1 MRAQRGHKPP
11 PRLTP
16 RLNFP
21 STAAPAA
28 PKAAGVHA
36 PPAPSSRQPSLGEIL
51 LLGSLT
57 AFGAVTIDLYLPT
70 LPAIAR
76 DYGTSAAAV
85 QLTLSTFFVG
95 MALGQLFFGPLSDR
109 IGRRPTILIGC
120 AVYIVASLA
129 CALAPNIEALVIGRF
144 FQALGC
150 CAAMVVCRAIVRDRY
165 DHRDSARIFS
175 LLMLVLAIAPLLA
188 PTIGGWIALAAGW
201 HAVFYVFVGIGIAVA
216 AVVSWRLDESR
227 SEATA
232 ATARGQDVLSAY
244 GRLLQNRRLIGYLL
258 VGAANGATLFSY
270 IAASPDLVVNVWG
283 FTESQFGLVFAAI
296 AVGIVGS
303 SQINRALLKR
313 RSPDTILA
321 FATIGAAAAGVA
333 LWVAAHAD
341 APLAVFL
348 PILFVALSSNGLI
361 AANASAG
368 ALNVDPLRAGTISGL
383 MGGVNF
389 GVGALASALGAALHD
404 GTSRPLTANVAV
416 ALLVA
421 AAAYHALAKPRRILG

>member
-1 MRAQRGHKPP
+1 M
-11 PRLTP
+11 
-16 RLNFP
+16 
-21 STAAPAA
+21 
-28 PKAAGVHA
+28 
-36 PPAPSSRQPSLGEIL
+36 PAPTASIRQPSLGEIL

-120 AVYIVASLA
+120 AVYVAASLF
-129 CALAPNIEALVIGRF
+129 CALAPTIEALVAGRF

-150 CAAMVVCRAIVRDRY
+150 CAAMVTCRAIVRDRY

-188 PTIGGWIALAAGW
+188 PTVGGWIAAAAGW
-201 HAVFYVFVGIGIAVA
+201 HAVFYAFVAVGVAISA
-216 AVVSWRLDESR
+216 AVGLRLDESR
-227 SEATA
+227 SAATA
-232 ATARGQDVLSAY
+232 QAARGQDVLSAY
-244 GRLLQNRRLIGYLL
+244 ARLLGHKRLIGYLL

-270 IAASPDLVVNVWG
+270 IAASPDLVVNSWG
-283 FTESQFGLVFAAI
+283 FSESQFGLVFAAI
-296 AVGIVGS
+296 AVGVVGS
-303 SQINRALLKR
+303 SQVNRLLLKH
-313 RSPDTILA
+313 RSPDAILA
-321 FATIGAAAAGVA
+321 WATLGAAAAGVA
-333 LWVAAHAD
+333 LWLVALFD
-341 APLAVFL
+341 APVPGVLAAV
-348 PILFVALSSNGLI
+348 FVALSSNGLI

-368 ALNVDPLRAGTISGL
+368 ALNVDPLRAGAISGL
-383 MGGVNF
+383 MGGINF
-389 GVGALASALGAALHD
+389 GMGAAASALAAAMYD
-404 GTSRPLTANVAV
+404 GTARPLAANVAV

-421 AAAYHALAKPRRILG
+421 AAAYHLLAKPR

>member
-1 MRAQRGHKPP
+1 M
-11 PRLTP
+11 
-16 RLNFP
+16 
-21 STAAPAA
+21 
-28 PKAAGVHA
+28 
-36 PPAPSSRQPSLGEIL
+36 PAPTASIRRPSLGEIL

-120 AVYIVASLA
+120 AVYVAASLF
-129 CALAPNIEALVIGRF
+129 CALAPTIEALVAGRF

-150 CAAMVVCRAIVRDRY
+150 CAAMVTCRAIVRDRY

-188 PTIGGWIALAAGW
+188 PTVGGWIAAAAGW
-201 HAVFYVFVGIGIAVA
+201 HAVFYAFVAVGVAISA
-216 AVVSWRLDESR
+216 AVGLRLDESR
-227 SEATA
+227 SAATA
-232 ATARGQDVLSAY
+232 QAARGQDVLSAY
-244 GRLLQNRRLIGYLL
+244 ARLLGHKRLIGYLL

-270 IAASPDLVVNVWG
+270 IAASPDLVVNSWG
-283 FTESQFGLVFAAI
+283 FSESQFGLVFAAI
-296 AVGIVGS
+296 AVGVVGS
-303 SQINRALLKR
+303 SQVNRQLLKH
-313 RSPDTILA
+313 RSPDAILA
-321 FATIGAAAAGVA
+321 WATLGAAAAGVA
-333 LWVAAHAD
+333 LWLVALFD
-341 APLAVFL
+341 APVPVVLAAV
-348 PILFVALSSNGLI
+348 FVALSSNGLI

-368 ALNVDPLRAGTISGL
+368 ALNVDPLRAGAISGL
-383 MGGVNF
+383 MGGINF
-389 GVGALASALGAALHD
+389 GMGAAASALAAAMYD
-404 GTSRPLTANVAV
+404 GTARPLAANVAV

-421 AAAYHALAKPRRILG
+421 AAAYHLLAKPR

>member
-1 MRAQRGHKPP
+1 VSR
-11 PRLTP
+11 
-16 RLNFP
+16 
-21 STAAPAA
+21 APASLA
-28 PKAAGVHA
+28 RSPT
-36 PPAPSSRQPSLGEIL
+36 LGEIL
-51 LLGSLT
+51 LLGALT

-76 DYGTSAAAV
+76 DYGVSAAAV

-95 MALGQLFFGPLSDR
+95 MAIGQLFFGPLSDR

-120 AVYIVASLA
+120 AVYVAASLA
-129 CALAPNIEALVIGRF
+129 CALAPSIEALVAGRF

-150 CAAMVVCRAIVRDRY
+150 CAAMVTCRAIVRDRY
-165 DHRDSARIFS
+165 DHGDSARIFS

-201 HAVFYVFVGIGIAVA
+201 HAVFYAFVAVGFAVA
-216 AVVSWRLDESR
+216 LAVGLRLEESR
-227 SEATA
+227 SA
-232 ATARGQDVLSAY
+232 ATAEKARSASPLAGY
-244 GRLLQNRRLIGYLL
+244 VALLGSRRLIGYLL

-270 IAASPDLVVNVWG
+270 IAASPDLVVGTWG
-283 FTESQFGLVFAAI
+283 FSEGQFGLVFAVI

-303 SQINRALLKR
+303 SQINRWLLRRHSPDAILAVATPAAALAGTALL
-313 RSPDTILA
+313 
-321 FATIGAAAAGVA
+321 FAAIG
-333 LWVAAHAD
+333 D
-341 APLAVFL
+341 APLMLLF
-348 PILFVALSSNGLI
+348 PILFITLSSNGLI

-368 ALNVDPLRAGTISGL
+368 ALNVDPLRAGAISGL

-404 GTSRPLTANVAV
+404 GTARPLAANIAV

-421 AAAYHALAKPRRILG
+421 AAAYHGLAKPSAKAALP

>member
-1 MRAQRGHKPP
+1 M
-11 PRLTP
+11 
-16 RLNFP
+16 
-21 STAAPAA
+21 
-28 PKAAGVHA
+28 
-36 PPAPSSRQPSLGEIL
+36 PAPTASIRRPSLGEIL

-120 AVYIVASLA
+120 AVYVAASLF
-129 CALAPNIEALVIGRF
+129 CALAPTIEALVAGRF

-150 CAAMVVCRAIVRDRY
+150 CAAMVTCRAIVRDRY

-188 PTIGGWIALAAGW
+188 PTVGGWIAAAAGW
-201 HAVFYVFVGIGIAVA
+201 HAVFYAFVAVGVAISA
-216 AVVSWRLDESR
+216 AVGLRLDESR
-227 SEATA
+227 SAATA
-232 ATARGQDVLSAY
+232 QAARGQDVLSAY
-244 GRLLQNRRLIGYLL
+244 ARLLGHKRLIGYLL

-270 IAASPDLVVNVWG
+270 IAASPDLVVNSWG
-283 FTESQFGLVFAAI
+283 FSESQFGLVFAAI
-296 AVGIVGS
+296 AVGVVGS
-303 SQINRALLKR
+303 SQVNRLLLKH
-313 RSPDTILA
+313 RSPDAILA
-321 FATIGAAAAGVA
+321 LATLGAAAAGVA
-333 LWVAAHAD
+333 LWLVALFD
-341 APLAVFL
+341 APVPVVLAAV
-348 PILFVALSSNGLI
+348 FVALSSNGLI

-368 ALNVDPLRAGTISGL
+368 ALNVDPLRAGAISGL
-383 MGGVNF
+383 MGGINF
-389 GVGALASALGAALHD
+389 GMGAAASALAAAMYD
-404 GTSRPLTANVAV
+404 GTARPLAANVAV

-421 AAAYHALAKPRRILG
+421 AAAYHLLAKPR

>member
-1 MRAQRGHKPP
+1 M
-11 PRLTP
+11 
-16 RLNFP
+16 
-21 STAAPAA
+21 
-28 PKAAGVHA
+28 
-36 PPAPSSRQPSLGEIL
+36 PAPTASIRRPSLGEIL

-120 AVYIVASLA
+120 AVYVAASLF
-129 CALAPNIEALVIGRF
+129 CALAPTIEALVAGRF

-150 CAAMVVCRAIVRDRY
+150 CAAMVTCRAIVRDRY

-188 PTIGGWIALAAGW
+188 PTVGGWIAAAAGW
-201 HAVFYVFVGIGIAVA
+201 HAVFYAFVAVGVAISA
-216 AVVSWRLDESR
+216 AVGLRLDESR
-227 SEATA
+227 SAATA
-232 ATARGQDVLSAY
+232 QAARGQDVLSAY
-244 GRLLQNRRLIGYLL
+244 ARLLGHKRLIGYLL

-270 IAASPDLVVNVWG
+270 IAASPDLVVNSWG
-283 FTESQFGLVFAAI
+283 FSESQFGLVFAAI
-296 AVGIVGS
+296 AVGVVGS
-303 SQINRALLKR
+303 SQVNRLLLKH
-313 RSPDTILA
+313 RSPDAILA
-321 FATIGAAAAGVA
+321 LATLGAAAAGVA
-333 LWVAAHAD
+333 LWLVALFD
-341 APLAVFL
+341 APVPVVLAAV
-348 PILFVALSSNGLI
+348 FVALSSNGLI

-368 ALNVDPLRAGTISGL
+368 ALNVDPLRAGAISGL
-383 MGGVNF
+383 MGGINF
-389 GVGALASALGAALHD
+389 GMGAAASALAAAMYD
-404 GTSRPLTANVAV
+404 GTARPLAANVAV

-421 AAAYHALAKPRRILG
+421 AAAYHMLAKPR

>member
-1 MRAQRGHKPP
+1 M
-11 PRLTP
+11 
-16 RLNFP
+16 
-21 STAAPAA
+21 
-28 PKAAGVHA
+28 
-36 PPAPSSRQPSLGEIL
+36 PAPTASIRRPSLGEIL

-120 AVYIVASLA
+120 AVYVAASLF
-129 CALAPNIEALVIGRF
+129 CALAPTIEALVAGRF

-150 CAAMVVCRAIVRDRY
+150 CAAMVTCRAIVRDRY

-188 PTIGGWIALAAGW
+188 PTVGGWIAAAAGW
-201 HAVFYVFVGIGIAVA
+201 HAVFYAFVAVGVAISA
-216 AVVSWRLDESR
+216 AVGLRLDESR
-227 SEATA
+227 SAATA
-232 ATARGQDVLSAY
+232 QAARGQDVLSAY
-244 GRLLQNRRLIGYLL
+244 ARLLGHKRLIGYLL

-270 IAASPDLVVNVWG
+270 IAASPDLVVNSWG
-283 FTESQFGLVFAAI
+283 FSESQFGLVFAAI
-296 AVGIVGS
+296 AVGVVGS
-303 SQINRALLKR
+303 SQVNRLLLKH
-313 RSPDTILA
+313 RSPDAILA
-321 FATIGAAAAGVA
+321 WATLGAAAAGVA
-333 LWVAAHAD
+333 LWLVALLD
-341 APLAVFL
+341 APVLVVLAAV
-348 PILFVALSSNGLI
+348 FVALSSNGLI

-368 ALNVDPLRAGTISGL
+368 ALNVDPLWAGAISGL
-383 MGGVNF
+383 MGGINF
-389 GVGALASALGAALHD
+389 GMGAAASALAAAMYD
-404 GTSRPLTANVAV
+404 GTARPLAANVAV

-421 AAAYHALAKPRRILG
+421 AAAYHLLAKPR

>member
-1 MRAQRGHKPP
+1 M
-11 PRLTP
+11 
-16 RLNFP
+16 
-21 STAAPAA
+21 
-28 PKAAGVHA
+28 
-36 PPAPSSRQPSLGEIL
+36 PAPTASIRQPHLGEIL

-120 AVYIVASLA
+120 AVYVAASLF
-129 CALAPNIEALVIGRF
+129 CALAPSIEALVAGRF

-150 CAAMVVCRAIVRDRY
+150 CAAMVTCRAIVRDRY

-188 PTIGGWIALAAGW
+188 PTVGGWIAAAAGW
-201 HAVFYVFVGIGIAVA
+201 HAVFYAFVAVGVAISA
-216 AVVSWRLDESR
+216 AVGLRLDESR
-227 SEATA
+227 SAATA
-232 ATARGQDVLSAY
+232 QAARGQDVLSAY
-244 GRLLQNRRLIGYLL
+244 ARLLGHKRLIGYLL

-270 IAASPDLVVNVWG
+270 IAASPDLVVNSWG
-283 FTESQFGLVFAAI
+283 FSESQFGLVFAAI
-296 AVGIVGS
+296 AVGVVGS
-303 SQINRALLKR
+303 SQVNRLLLKH
-313 RSPDTILA
+313 RSPDAILA
-321 FATIGAAAAGVA
+321 WATLGAAAAGVA
-333 LWVAAHAD
+333 LWLVALLD
-341 APLAVFL
+341 APVLVVLAAV
-348 PILFVALSSNGLI
+348 FVALSSNGLI

-368 ALNVDPLRAGTISGL
+368 ALNVDPLRAGAISGL
-383 MGGVNF
+383 MGGINF
-389 GVGALASALGAALHD
+389 GMGAAASALAAAMYD
-404 GTSRPLTANVAV
+404 GTARPLAANVAV

-421 AAAYHALAKPRRILG
+421 AAAYHLLAKPR

>member
-1 MRAQRGHKPP
+1 M
-11 PRLTP
+11 
-16 RLNFP
+16 
-21 STAAPAA
+21 
-28 PKAAGVHA
+28 
-36 PPAPSSRQPSLGEIL
+36 PAPTASIRQPHLGEIL

-120 AVYIVASLA
+120 AVYVAASLF
-129 CALAPNIEALVIGRF
+129 CALAPTIEALVVGRF

-150 CAAMVVCRAIVRDRY
+150 CAAMVTCRAIVRDRY

-188 PTIGGWIALAAGW
+188 PTVGGWIAAAAGW
-201 HAVFYVFVGIGIAVA
+201 HAVFYAFVAVGVAISA
-216 AVVSWRLDESR
+216 AVGLRLDESR
-227 SEATA
+227 SAATA
-232 ATARGQDVLSAY
+232 QAARGQDVLSAY
-244 GRLLQNRRLIGYLL
+244 ARLLGHKRLIGYLL

-270 IAASPDLVVNVWG
+270 IAASPDLVVNSWG
-283 FTESQFGLVFAAI
+283 FSESQFGLVFAAI
-296 AVGIVGS
+296 AVGVVGS
-303 SQINRALLKR
+303 SQVNRLLLKH
-313 RSPDTILA
+313 RSPDAILA
-321 FATIGAAAAGVA
+321 WATLGAAAAGVA
-333 LWVAAHAD
+333 LWLVALLD
-341 APLAVFL
+341 APVLVVLAAV
-348 PILFVALSSNGLI
+348 FVALSSNGLI

-368 ALNVDPLRAGTISGL
+368 ALNVDPLRAGAISGL
-383 MGGVNF
+383 MGGINF
-389 GVGALASALGAALHD
+389 GMGAAASALAAAMYD
-404 GTSRPLTANVAV
+404 GTARPLAANVAV

-421 AAAYHALAKPRRILG
+421 AAAYHLLAKPR

>member
-1 MRAQRGHKPP
+1 VR
-11 PRLTP
+11 
-16 RLNFP
+16 FP
-21 STAAPAA
+21 LRPVAPTAIA
-28 PKAAGVHA
+28 VHA
-36 PPAPSSRQPSLGEIL
+36 PTASPSRQPSLGEIL

-120 AVYIVASLA
+120 AVYVAASLF
-129 CALAPNIEALVIGRF
+129 CALAPNIEALVAGRF

-150 CAAMVVCRAIVRDRY
+150 CAAMVTCRAIVRDRY

-188 PTIGGWIALAAGW
+188 PTVGGWIALAAGW
-201 HAVFYVFVGIGIAVA
+201 HAVFYAFVAVGIAIAF
-216 AVVSWRLDESR
+216 AVGFRLDESR
-227 SEATA
+227 SVATA
-232 ATARGQDVLSAY
+232 QAARGQDLLSAY
-244 GRLLQNRRLIGYLL
+244 GRLLRHKRLIGYLL

-283 FTESQFGLVFAAI
+283 FTEGQFGLVFAAI

-303 SQINRALLKR
+303 SQINRALLR
-313 RSPDTILA
+313 YRSPDAILA
-321 FATIGAAAAGVA
+321 WATLGAAVAGVV
-333 LWVAAHAD
+333 LWLVAD
-341 APLAVFL
+341 APLMVFL
-348 PILFVALSSNGLI
+348 PVLFVALSSNGLI

-368 ALNVDPLRAGTISGL
+368 ALNVDPLRAGMISGL
-383 MGGVNF
+383 MGGINF
-389 GVGALASALGAALHD
+389 GMGAAASALAAALHD
-404 GTSRPLTANVAV
+404 GTARPLALNIAV

-421 AAAYHALAKPRRILG
+421 ASAYHLLAKPR

>member
-1 MRAQRGHKPP
+1 
-11 PRLTP
+11 
-16 RLNFP
+16 
-21 STAAPAA
+21 
-28 PKAAGVHA
+28 VHA
-36 PPAPSSRQPSLGEIL
+36 PPASRQPSLGEIL

-120 AVYIVASLA
+120 AVYVAASLF
-129 CALAPNIEALVIGRF
+129 CALAPSIEALVAGRF

-150 CAAMVVCRAIVRDRY
+150 CAAMVTCRAIVRDRY

-188 PTIGGWIALAAGW
+188 PTVGGWIALAAGW
-201 HAVFYVFVGIGIAVA
+201 HAVFYAFVAVGIAIAF
-216 AVVSWRLDESR
+216 AVGFRLDESR
-227 SEATA
+227 SAATA
-232 ATARGQDVLSAY
+232 QAARGQDMLSAY
-244 GRLLQNRRLIGYLL
+244 ARLLRERRLIGYLL

-283 FTESQFGLVFAAI
+283 FSEGQFGLVFAAI

-303 SQINRALLKR
+303 SQINRALLKH
-313 RSPDTILA
+313 RSPDAILA
-321 FATIGAAAAGVA
+321 WATLGAALAGAA
-333 LWVAAHAD
+333 LWLVAD
-341 APLAVFL
+341 APLIIFL
-348 PILFVALSSNGLI
+348 PVLFVALSSNGLI

-368 ALNVDPLRAGTISGL
+368 ALNVDPLRAGAISGL
-383 MGGVNF
+383 MGGINF
-389 GVGALASALGAALHD
+389 GMGAIASALAAAMHD
-404 GTSRPLTANVAV
+404 GTARPLALNIAV
-416 ALLVA
+416 AMLVA
-421 AAAYHALAKPRRILG
+421 ATAYHLLAKPR

>member
-1 MRAQRGHKPP
+1 M
-11 PRLTP
+11 
-16 RLNFP
+16 
-21 STAAPAA
+21 
-28 PKAAGVHA
+28 
-36 PPAPSSRQPSLGEIL
+36 PAPTASIRRPSLGEIL

-120 AVYIVASLA
+120 AVYVAASLF
-129 CALAPNIEALVIGRF
+129 CALAPTIEALVAGRF

-150 CAAMVVCRAIVRDRY
+150 CAAMVTCRAIVRDRY

-188 PTIGGWIALAAGW
+188 PTVGGWIAAAAGW
-201 HAVFYVFVGIGIAVA
+201 HAVFYAFVAVGVAISA
-216 AVVSWRLDESR
+216 AVGLRLDESR
-227 SEATA
+227 SAATA
-232 ATARGQDVLSAY
+232 QAARGQDVLSAY
-244 GRLLQNRRLIGYLL
+244 ARLLGHKRLIGYLL

-270 IAASPDLVVNVWG
+270 IAASPDLVVNSWG
-283 FTESQFGLVFAAI
+283 FSESQFGLVFAAI
-296 AVGIVGS
+296 AVGVVGS
-303 SQINRALLKR
+303 SQVNRQLLKH
-313 RSPDTILA
+313 RSPDAILA
-321 FATIGAAAAGVA
+321 LATLGAAAAGVA
-333 LWVAAHAD
+333 LWLVALFD
-341 APLAVFL
+341 APVPVVLAAV
-348 PILFVALSSNGLI
+348 FVALSSNGLI

-368 ALNVDPLRAGTISGL
+368 ALNVDPLRAGAISGL
-383 MGGVNF
+383 MGGINF
-389 GVGALASALGAALHD
+389 GMGAAASALAAAMYD
-404 GTSRPLTANVAV
+404 GTARPLAANVAV

-421 AAAYHALAKPRRILG
+421 AAAYHMLAKPR

>member
-1 MRAQRGHKPP
+1 M
-11 PRLTP
+11 
-16 RLNFP
+16 
-21 STAAPAA
+21 
-28 PKAAGVHA
+28 
-36 PPAPSSRQPSLGEIL
+36 PAPTASIRQPSLGEIL

-120 AVYIVASLA
+120 AVYVAASLF
-129 CALAPNIEALVIGRF
+129 CALAPTIEALVVGRF

-150 CAAMVVCRAIVRDRY
+150 CAAMVTCRAIVRDRY

-188 PTIGGWIALAAGW
+188 PTVGGWIAAAAGW
-201 HAVFYVFVGIGIAVA
+201 HAVFYAFVAVGVAISA
-216 AVVSWRLDESR
+216 AVGLRLDESR
-227 SEATA
+227 SAATA
-232 ATARGQDVLSAY
+232 QAARGQDVLSAY
-244 GRLLQNRRLIGYLL
+244 ARLLAHKRLIGYLL

-270 IAASPDLVVNVWG
+270 IAASPDLVVNSWG
-283 FTESQFGLVFAAI
+283 FSESQFGLVFAAI
-296 AVGIVGS
+296 AVGVVGS
-303 SQINRALLKR
+303 SQVNRLLLKH
-313 RSPDTILA
+313 RSPDAILA
-321 FATIGAAAAGVA
+321 WATLGAAAAGVA
-333 LWVAAHAD
+333 LWLVALFD
-341 APLAVFL
+341 APVPVVLAAV
-348 PILFVALSSNGLI
+348 FVALSSNGLI

-368 ALNVDPLRAGTISGL
+368 ALNVDPLRAGAISGL
-383 MGGVNF
+383 MGGINF
-389 GVGALASALGAALHD
+389 GMGAAASALAAAMYD
-404 GTSRPLTANVAV
+404 GTARPLAANVAV

-421 AAAYHALAKPRRILG
+421 AAAYHLLAKPR

>member
-1 MRAQRGHKPP
+1 M
-11 PRLTP
+11 
-16 RLNFP
+16 
-21 STAAPAA
+21 
-28 PKAAGVHA
+28 
-36 PPAPSSRQPSLGEIL
+36 PAPTASIRQPSLGEIL

-120 AVYIVASLA
+120 AVYVAASLF
-129 CALAPNIEALVIGRF
+129 CALAPTIEALVAGRF

-150 CAAMVVCRAIVRDRY
+150 CAAMVTCRAIVRDRY

-188 PTIGGWIALAAGW
+188 PTVGGWIAAAAGW
-201 HAVFYVFVGIGIAVA
+201 HAVFYAFVAVGVAISA
-216 AVVSWRLDESR
+216 AVGLRLDESR
-227 SEATA
+227 SAATA
-232 ATARGQDVLSAY
+232 QAARGQDVLSAY
-244 GRLLQNRRLIGYLL
+244 ARLLGHKRLIGYLL

-270 IAASPDLVVNVWG
+270 IAASPDLVVNSWG
-283 FTESQFGLVFAAI
+283 FSESQFGLVFAAI
-296 AVGIVGS
+296 AVGVVGS
-303 SQINRALLKR
+303 SQVNRLLLKH
-313 RSPDTILA
+313 RSPDAILA
-321 FATIGAAAAGVA
+321 WATLGAAAAGVA
-333 LWVAAHAD
+333 LWLVALFD
-341 APLAVFL
+341 APVPVVLAAV
-348 PILFVALSSNGLI
+348 FVALSSNGLI

-368 ALNVDPLRAGTISGL
+368 ALNVDPLRAGAISGL
-383 MGGVNF
+383 MGGINF
-389 GVGALASALGAALHD
+389 GMGAAASALAAAMYD
-404 GTSRPLTANVAV
+404 GTARPLAANVAV

-421 AAAYHALAKPRRILG
+421 AAAYHLLAKPR

>member
-1 MRAQRGHKPP
+1 M
-11 PRLTP
+11 
-16 RLNFP
+16 
-21 STAAPAA
+21 
-28 PKAAGVHA
+28 
-36 PPAPSSRQPSLGEIL
+36 PAPTASIRQPHLGEIL

-120 AVYIVASLA
+120 AVYVAASLF
-129 CALAPNIEALVIGRF
+129 CALAPTIEALVVGRF

-150 CAAMVVCRAIVRDRY
+150 CAAMVTCRAIVRDRY

-188 PTIGGWIALAAGW
+188 PTVGGWIAAAAGW
-201 HAVFYVFVGIGIAVA
+201 HAVFYAFVAVGVAISA
-216 AVVSWRLDESR
+216 AVGLRLDESR
-227 SEATA
+227 SAATA
-232 ATARGQDVLSAY
+232 QAARGQDVLSAY
-244 GRLLQNRRLIGYLL
+244 ARLLGHKRLIGYLL

-270 IAASPDLVVNVWG
+270 IAASPDLVVNSWG
-283 FTESQFGLVFAAI
+283 FSESQFGLVFAAI
-296 AVGIVGS
+296 AVGVVGS
-303 SQINRALLKR
+303 SQVNRLLLKH
-313 RSPDTILA
+313 RSPDAILA
-321 FATIGAAAAGVA
+321 WATLGAAAAGVA
-333 LWVAAHAD
+333 LWLVALFD
-341 APLAVFL
+341 APVLVVLAAV
-348 PILFVALSSNGLI
+348 FVALSSNGLI

-368 ALNVDPLRAGTISGL
+368 ALNVDPLRAGAISGL
-383 MGGVNF
+383 MGGINF
-389 GVGALASALGAALHD
+389 GMGAAASALAAAMYD
-404 GTSRPLTANVAV
+404 GTARPLAANVAV

-421 AAAYHALAKPRRILG
+421 AAAYHLLAKPR

>member
-1 MRAQRGHKPP
+1 MH
-11 PRLTP
+11 
-16 RLNFP
+16 
-21 STAAPAA
+21 APA
-28 PKAAGVHA
+28 
-36 PPAPSSRQPSLGEIL
+36 APSSRQPSLGEIL

-76 DYGTSAAAV
+76 DYSTSAAAV

-120 AVYIVASLA
+120 GVYVAASLF
-129 CALAPNIEALVIGRF
+129 CALAPNIEALVAGRF

-150 CAAMVVCRAIVRDRY
+150 CAAMVTCRAIVRDRY

-201 HAVFYVFVGIGIAVA
+201 HAVFYVFVGVGIAIAA
-216 AVVSWRLDESR
+216 AVALRLEESR
-227 SEATA
+227 SA
-232 ATARGQDVLSAY
+232 ATAQVARGSDVLSGYAT
-244 GRLLQNRRLIGYLL
+244 LLRHKRLIGYLL

-270 IAASPDLVVNVWG
+270 IAASPDLVINVWG
-283 FTESQFGLVFAAI
+283 FTEGQFGLVFAAI

-303 SQINRALLKR
+303 SQVNRALLR
-313 RSPDTILA
+313 HRSPDAILA
-321 FATIGAAAAGVA
+321 WATLGAALAGAA
-333 LWVAAHAD
+333 LWLVAD
-341 APLAVFL
+341 APLMIFL
-348 PILFVALSSNGLI
+348 PVLFVALSSNGLI

-368 ALNVDPLRAGTISGL
+368 ALNVDPLRAGAISGL
-383 MGGVNF
+383 MGGINF
-389 GVGALASALGAALHD
+389 GMGAIASALAAALHD
-404 GTSRPLTANVAV
+404 GTARPLALNIAV

-421 AAAYHALAKPRRILG
+421 AAAYHLLAKPR

>member
-1 MRAQRGHKPP
+1 M
-11 PRLTP
+11 
-16 RLNFP
+16 
-21 STAAPAA
+21 
-28 PKAAGVHA
+28 
-36 PPAPSSRQPSLGEIL
+36 PAPTASIRQPSLGEIL

-120 AVYIVASLA
+120 AVYVAASLF
-129 CALAPNIEALVIGRF
+129 CALAPTIEALVAGRF

-150 CAAMVVCRAIVRDRY
+150 CAAMVTCRAIVRDRY

-188 PTIGGWIALAAGW
+188 PAVGGWIAAAAGW
-201 HAVFYVFVGIGIAVA
+201 HAVFYAFVAVGVAISA
-216 AVVSWRLDESR
+216 AVGLRLDESR
-227 SEATA
+227 SAATA
-232 ATARGQDVLSAY
+232 QAARGQDVLSAY
-244 GRLLQNRRLIGYLL
+244 ARLLGHKRLIGYLL

-270 IAASPDLVVNVWG
+270 IAASPDLVVNSWS
-283 FTESQFGLVFAAI
+283 FSESQFGLVFAAI
-296 AVGIVGS
+296 AVGVVGS
-303 SQINRALLKR
+303 SQVNRQLLKH
-313 RSPDTILA
+313 RSPDAILA
-321 FATIGAAAAGVA
+321 WATLGAAAAGVA
-333 LWVAAHAD
+333 LWLVALFD
-341 APLAVFL
+341 APVPVVLAAV
-348 PILFVALSSNGLI
+348 FVALSSNGLI

-368 ALNVDPLRAGTISGL
+368 ALNVDPLRAGAISGL
-383 MGGVNF
+383 MGGINF
-389 GVGALASALGAALHD
+389 GMGAAASALAAAMYD
-404 GTSRPLTANVAV
+404 GTARPLAANVAV

-421 AAAYHALAKPRRILG
+421 AAAYHLLAKPR

>member
-1 MRAQRGHKPP
+1 MSVSP
-11 PRLTP
+11 
-16 RLNFP
+16 
-21 STAAPAA
+21 
-28 PKAAGVHA
+28 VI
-36 PPAPSSRQPSLGEIL
+36 APSASVRSPRLGEIL

-120 AVYIVASLA
+120 AVYVLASLA
-129 CALAPNIEALVIGRF
+129 CALAPNIEALVAGRF

-150 CAAMVVCRAIVRDRY
+150 CAGMVTCRAIVRDRY

-188 PTIGGWIALAAGW
+188 PTIGGWIAQVAGW
-201 HAVFYVFVGIGIAVA
+201 HTVFYVFVGVGLAIAG
-216 AVVSWRLDESR
+216 AVGWRLEESR
-227 SEATA
+227 SDATA
-232 ATARGQDVLSAY
+232 SAARGQDILLAY
-244 GRLLQNRRLIGYLL
+244 ARLLQNRRLIGYLL

-283 FTESQFGLVFAAI
+283 FSEQQFGLVFAAI

-303 SQINRALLKR
+303 SQINRALLR
-313 RSPDTILA
+313 HRSPDMILGG
-321 FATIGAAAAGVA
+321 ATIGAAVAGVA
-333 LWVAAHAD
+333 LWLAGHAG
-341 APLAVFL
+341 APLVVFL
-348 PILFVALSSNGLI
+348 PLLFVALSSNGLI

-368 ALNVDPLRAGTISGL
+368 ALNVDPLRAGAISGL
-383 MGGVNF
+383 MGGINF
-389 GVGALASALGAALHD
+389 GMGALASALGAALHD
-404 GTSRPLTANVAV
+404 GTARPLAMNVAV

-421 AAAYHALAKPRRILG
+421 ATAYHALARPR

>member
-1 MRAQRGHKPP
+1 M
-11 PRLTP
+11 
-16 RLNFP
+16 
-21 STAAPAA
+21 
-28 PKAAGVHA
+28 
-36 PPAPSSRQPSLGEIL
+36 PAPTASIRRPSLGEIL

-120 AVYIVASLA
+120 AVYVAASLF
-129 CALAPNIEALVIGRF
+129 CALAPTIEALVAGRF

-150 CAAMVVCRAIVRDRY
+150 CAAMVTCRAIVRDRY

-188 PTIGGWIALAAGW
+188 PTVGGWIAAAAGW
-201 HAVFYVFVGIGIAVA
+201 HAVFYVFVGIGFAISAAVA
-216 AVVSWRLDESR
+216 WRLDESR

-232 ATARGQDVLSAY
+232 AAARGHKVLAAY
-244 GRLLQNRRLIGYLL
+244 ARLLQHRRLIGYLL

-270 IAASPDLVVNVWG
+270 IAASPDLVVHVWG
-283 FTESQFGLVFAAI
+283 FSESQFGLVFAVI
-296 AVGIVGS
+296 AVGVVGS
-303 SQINRALLKR
+303 SQINRALLRR
-313 RSPDTILA
+313 RSPDAILA
-321 FATIGAAAAGVA
+321 WATIGAAVAGVA
-333 LWVAAHAD
+333 LWLAAQAD
-341 APLAVFL
+341 APLMVFL
-348 PILFVALSSNGLI
+348 PLVFVALSSNGLI

-368 ALNVDPLRAGTISGL
+368 ALNVDPLRAGAISGL
-383 MGGVNF
+383 MGGINF
-389 GVGALASALGAALHD
+389 GMGAAASALAAAMYD
-404 GTSRPLTANVAV
+404 GTARPLAANVAV

-421 AAAYHALAKPRRILG
+421 AAAYHLLAKPR

>member
-1 MRAQRGHKPP
+1 M
-11 PRLTP
+11 
-16 RLNFP
+16 
-21 STAAPAA
+21 
-28 PKAAGVHA
+28 
-36 PPAPSSRQPSLGEIL
+36 PAPTASIRQPSLGEIL

-120 AVYIVASLA
+120 AVYVAASLF
-129 CALAPNIEALVIGRF
+129 CALAPTIEALVVGRF

-150 CAAMVVCRAIVRDRY
+150 CAAMVTCRAIVRDRY

-188 PTIGGWIALAAGW
+188 PTVGGWIAAAAGW
-201 HAVFYVFVGIGIAVA
+201 HAVFYAFVAVGVAISA
-216 AVVSWRLDESR
+216 AVGLRLDESR
-227 SEATA
+227 SAATA
-232 ATARGQDVLSAY
+232 QAARGQDVLSAY
-244 GRLLQNRRLIGYLL
+244 ARLLGHKRLIGYLL

-270 IAASPDLVVNVWG
+270 IAASPDLVVNSWG
-283 FTESQFGLVFAAI
+283 FSESQFGLVFAAI
-296 AVGIVGS
+296 AVGVVGS
-303 SQINRALLKR
+303 SQVNRLLLKH
-313 RSPDTILA
+313 RSPDAILA
-321 FATIGAAAAGVA
+321 WATLGAAAAGVA
-333 LWVAAHAD
+333 LWLVALFD
-341 APLAVFL
+341 APVPVVLVAV
-348 PILFVALSSNGLI
+348 FVALSSNGLI

-368 ALNVDPLRAGTISGL
+368 ALNVDPLRAGAISGL
-383 MGGVNF
+383 MGGINF
-389 GVGALASALGAALHD
+389 GMGAAASALAAAMYD
-404 GTSRPLTANVAV
+404 GTARPLAANVAV

-421 AAAYHALAKPRRILG
+421 AAAYHLLAKPR

>member
-1 MRAQRGHKPP
+1 M
-11 PRLTP
+11 
-16 RLNFP
+16 
-21 STAAPAA
+21 
-28 PKAAGVHA
+28 
-36 PPAPSSRQPSLGEIL
+36 PAPTASIRQPSLGEIL

-120 AVYIVASLA
+120 AVYVAASLF
-129 CALAPNIEALVIGRF
+129 CALAPTIEALVVGRF

-150 CAAMVVCRAIVRDRY
+150 CAAMVTCRAIVRDRY

-188 PTIGGWIALAAGW
+188 PTVGGWIAAAAGW
-201 HAVFYVFVGIGIAVA
+201 HAVFYAFVAVGVAISA
-216 AVVSWRLDESR
+216 AVGLRLDESR
-227 SEATA
+227 SAATA
-232 ATARGQDVLSAY
+232 QAARGQDVLSAY
-244 GRLLQNRRLIGYLL
+244 ARLLGHKRLIGYLL

-270 IAASPDLVVNVWG
+270 IAASPDLVVNSWG
-283 FTESQFGLVFAAI
+283 FSESQFGLVFAAI
-296 AVGIVGS
+296 AVGVVGS
-303 SQINRALLKR
+303 SQVNRLLLKH
-313 RSPDTILA
+313 RSPDAILA
-321 FATIGAAAAGVA
+321 WATLGAAAAGVA
-333 LWVAAHAD
+333 LWLVALFD
-341 APLAVFL
+341 APVLVVLAAV
-348 PILFVALSSNGLI
+348 FVALSSNGLI

-368 ALNVDPLRAGTISGL
+368 ALNVDPLRAGAISGL
-383 MGGVNF
+383 MGGINF
-389 GVGALASALGAALHD
+389 GMGAAASALAAAMYD
-404 GTSRPLTANVAV
+404 GTARPLAANVAV

-421 AAAYHALAKPRRILG
+421 AAAYHLLAKPR

>member
-1 MRAQRGHKPP
+1 MVPKP
-11 PRLTP
+11 R
-16 RLNFP
+16 R
-21 STAAPAA
+21 
-28 PKAAGVHA
+28 VHA
-36 PPAPSSRQPSLGEIL
+36 PTAPSTRQPSLGEIL

-120 AVYIVASLA
+120 GVYVVASLF
-129 CALAPNIEALVIGRF
+129 CALAPSIEALVAGRF

-150 CAAMVVCRAIVRDRY
+150 CAAMVTCRAIVRDRY

-188 PTIGGWIALAAGW
+188 PTVGGWIAAAAGW
-201 HAVFYVFVGIGIAVA
+201 HAVFYVFVGVGFAIAG
-216 AVVSWRLDESR
+216 AVVWRLDESR

-232 ATARGQDVLSAY
+232 AAARGQDVLAAY
-244 GRLLQNRRLIGYLL
+244 GRLLQDRRLIGYLL

-283 FTESQFGLVFAAI
+283 FTEGQFGLVFAAI

-321 FATIGAAAAGVA
+321 GATIGAAVLGVA
-333 LWVAAHAD
+333 LWLAGKAD
-341 APLAVFL
+341 APLMLFL
-348 PILFVALSSNGLI
+348 PLLFLALSSNGLI

-368 ALNVDPLRAGTISGL
+368 ALNVDPLRAGAISGL
-383 MGGVNF
+383 MGGINF
-389 GVGALASALGAALHD
+389 GMGALASALAAAMHD
-404 GTSRPLTANVAV
+404 GSARPLALNIAV
-416 ALLVA
+416 AMLVA
-421 AAAYHALAKPRRILG
+421 AAAYHLLARPRAAQPTTTPR